1 MPSEDKWKANME
13 KVAFMKKFPG
23 LTLNWESV
31 VGKTIEHVTPIK
43 GAAGTAVL
51 VFNDGSFV
59 VTAPLNPEP
68 SDLREALHHARHQ
81 LEAKHPQAYADYDR
95 LASKDKAAQ
104 RAARL
109 ENILG
114 AIHNNLP
121 HIPELKDRLKELVK
135 EWK

>member
-1 MPSEDKWKANME
+1 MPPEDKWKANME

-23 LTLNWESV
+23 LRVNWDSL
-31 VGKTIEHVTPIK
+31 VGKTIESVTSIK
-43 GAAGTAVL
+43 GTAGAAVL
-51 VFNDGSFV
+51 VFDDGSFV
-59 VTAPLNPEP
+59 VTPPLNPEP

-81 LEAKHPQAYADYDR
+81 LEPKHPQAYAEYDR
-95 LASKDKAAQ
+95 LAAKDKAAQ

>member
-23 LTLNWESV
+23 LTLNWGSM
-31 VGKTIEHVTPIK
+31 VGKTIENVTPIN
-43 GAAGTAVL
+43 GTTGPTVL
-51 VFNDGSFV
+51 VLDDGSFV
-59 VTAPLNPEP
+59 VAPPLNPEP
-68 SDLREALHHARHQ
+68 SDLREALQQARHQ
-81 LEAKHPQAYADYDR
+81 LEPKYPQAYAEYDR
-95 LASKDKAAQ
+95 LTAQDKAAQ
-104 RAARL
+104 RTARL

>member
-23 LTLNWESV
+23 LALNWDSM
-31 VGKTIEHVTPIK
+31 VGKTIENVTPIK
-43 GAAGTAVL
+43 GTAAAVL

-59 VTAPLNPEP
+59 VTPPLNPEP

-81 LEAKHPQAYADYDR
+81 LEPKHPQAYVEYDR
-95 LASKDKAAQ
+95 LAAKDKAAQ
-104 RAARL
+104 RTARL

>member
-1 MPSEDKWKANME
+1 MPPEDKWKANME

-23 LTLNWESV
+23 LRVNWDSL
-31 VGKTIEHVTPIK
+31 VGKTIESVTSIK
-43 GAAGTAVL
+43 GTVGDAVL
-51 VFNDGSFV
+51 IFDDGSFV
-59 VTAPLNPEP
+59 VTPPLKPEP
-68 SDLREALHHARHQ
+68 SDLREALHRARHQ
-81 LEAKHPQAYADYDR
+81 LEPKHPQAYAEYDR
-95 LASKDKAAQ
+95 LAAKDKAAQ

-121 HIPELKDRLKELVK
+121 HIPELKDRLKELVE

>member
-1 MPSEDKWKANME
+1 MPPEDKWKANLD

-23 LTLNWESV
+23 LRVTWDSL
-31 VGKTIEHVTPIK
+31 VGKTIESVTSIK
-43 GAAGTAVL
+43 GTAGAAVL
-51 VFNDGSFV
+51 VFDDGSFV
-59 VTAPLNPEP
+59 VTPPLNPEP

-81 LEAKHPQAYADYDR
+81 LEPKHPQAYAEYDR
-95 LASKDKAAQ
+95 LAAKDK
-104 RAARL
+104 
-109 ENILG
+109 NILG